1 MPLIGIKSTE
11 EPTMANQASAQE
23 ALEALSRQVRMDVE
37 ALIMRGRNTITTQE
51 MHALIQIRIREAI
64 KQYC

>member
-1 MPLIGIKSTE
+1 
-11 EPTMANQASAQE
+11 MANQASAQE

-37 ALIMRGRNTITTQE
+37 ELIMRGRNTITTQE
-51 MHALIQIRIREAI
+51 MHALIQIRIRETI